1 MHNILIHMFRPSSKE
16 TSLMA
21 YHGDIEVHTM
31 GQVLLHKVGHLLG
44 DSRMTGAVKIAF
56 IK

>member
-1 MHNILIHMFRPSSKE
+1 
-16 TSLMA
+16 MA
-21 YHGDIEVHTM
+21 YHGDIEVHTV